1 MKIIAILANV
11 APLFPSQAPR
21 SAGDDGVEWIL
32 LAGTIIAGISMIIQ
46 GIKEHKKR
54 KAAKALKKA
63 KQVSKKK
70 QKRLG

>member
-1 MKIIAILANV
+1 MLFLLADV
-11 APLFPSQAPR
+11 SPLFPSQAPP

-63 KQVSKKK
+63 TKSKKK
-70 QKRLG
+70 SKHRR

>member
-1 MKIIAILANV
+1 MIAALLADV
-11 APLFPSQAPR
+11 SPLFPSQAPP

-54 KAAKALKKA
+54 KAAKASKKA

-70 QKRLG
+70 QKRHG

>member
-1 MKIIAILANV
+1 MLFLLADV
-11 APLFPSQAPR
+11 SPLFPSQAPP

-63 KQVSKKK
+63 MKSKKK
-70 QKRLG
+70 SKRGR

>member
-1 MKIIAILANV
+1 MLFLLADV
-11 APLFPSQAPR
+11 SPLFPSQAPP

-63 KQVSKKK
+63 MKSKKK
-70 QKRLG
+70 SKHRR